1 MASDHMNGDRL
12 TPMETKESGDGTG
25 LSRQMTMQLSADQY
39 ERLFFQ
45 PTGAKGDLAKRLG
58 NPTLLGVIGFLI
70 PYTSTMFCL
79 LQFKGSDSTSLV
91 SVSGSYYFLGGI
103 AMNIA
108 GIAEFVL
115 GNTFPFVVFI
125 VYGCHWVNLAY
136 TGDPAH
142 ALVAA
147 YNVDGADGALS
158 KAYNSGQGHYAV
170 VMAMVS
176 FVFLLGSLRT
186 NVPFV
191 LVFFT
196 LVFLFSFI
204 AGANYEVGYNP
215 TPEGLEYAAKL
226 LKIGGGFGFVA
237 AIMGWYLAIITVC
250 ASTGVPC
257 PLPIFDLSQKVFA
270 HNKAQTGEHAGV
282 VRKGSI
288 TA

>member
-1 MASDHMNGDRL
+1 MSNHADMNGDKLERI
-12 TPMETKESGDGTG
+12 ETSQSGLG
-25 LSRQMTMQLSADQY
+25 LDRQITMQLSSDQY

-58 NPTLLGVIGFLI
+58 NPTLLGVLGFLI
-70 PYTSTMFCL
+70 PYTSTIFCL
-79 LQFKGSDSTSLV
+79 LQFKGSDSTSTV

-108 GIAEFVL
+108 GICEFIL

-125 VYGCHWVNLAY
+125 IYGCHWVNLGY

-147 YNVDGADGALS
+147 YGVDGATS

-170 VMAMVS
+170 VMALVS
-176 FVFLLGSLRT
+176 FIFLLGSLRT

-196 LVFLFSFI
+196 LVFLFAFI
-204 AGANYEVGYNP
+204 AAANYQVGYNP
-215 TPEGLEYAAKL
+215 TPEGLSYAAKL
-226 LKIGGGFGFVA
+226 LRVGGGFGFVA
-237 AIMGWYLAIITVC
+237 SIMGWYLAIITVC

-270 HNKAQTGEHAGV
+270 HNKAAKGEHAGV
-282 VRKGSI
+282 VRKSDI
-288 TA
+288 AA